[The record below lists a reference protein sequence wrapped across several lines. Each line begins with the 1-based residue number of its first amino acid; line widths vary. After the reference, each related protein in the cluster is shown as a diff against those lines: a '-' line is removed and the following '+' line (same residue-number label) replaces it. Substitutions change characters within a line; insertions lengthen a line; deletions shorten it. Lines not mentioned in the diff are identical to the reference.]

1 MLFKEMAH
9 GVATGG
15 MRFRGG
21 GTRHVRGLTTL
32 ESVLAKLV

>member
-9 GVATGG
+9 GVYAGG
-15 MRFRGG
+15 MRFQGG
-21 GTRHVRGLTTL
+21 GARHRRGLTTV

>member
-15 MRFRGG
+15 MRFQGG
-21 GTRHVRGLTTL
+21 GARHVRRLTTL
-32 ESVLAKLV
+32 ETVLAKLV